1 MHALYK
7 ETQLLLT
14 PELWIF
20 SCLIVAWL
28 LFRSPRRQASARWF
42 LLVAIALFYIL
53 GTGPAGKT
61 LIGALE
67 ARYQPPTPLEMQGHD
82 ALVVLAGGIKRQP
95 PNGSPTILGT
105 LSLDRLICGVTL
117 FKEGRAPVLVLSG
130 GIGDAFQKS
139 PPEADEMRN
148 LAIRL
153 GVPPSALVS
162 ETGSRTTAE
171 SAVEVRRA
179 LPRLRRI
186 LLVTS
191 AFHLPRA
198 TALFRKQGFEQVTPV
213 PCGYELS
220 TTDFGLKDLIP
231 SIFGFRLVTYA
242 VHEYV
247 GIAVYRMLG
256 RL

>member
-7 ETQLLLT
+7 EIQLLLT

-20 SCLIVAWL
+20 GSLIVAWL
-28 LFRSPRRQASARWF
+28 MFHSPRRQASARRV
-42 LLVAIALFYIL
+42 LLLAIALFYIL
-53 GTGPAGKT
+53 GTGPTGKT
-61 LIGALE
+61 LIGMLE
-67 ARYQPPTPLEMQGHD
+67 AQYQPPTPLEMQGHD

-95 PNGSPTILGT
+95 PNGTPTILGT

-130 GIGDAFQKS
+130 GIGDAFHKN

-153 GVPPSALVS
+153 GVPPSALIS
-162 ETGSRTTAE
+162 ETGSRTTGE

-198 TALFRKQGFEQVTPV
+198 MAMFRKQGFEQVTPV
-213 PCGYELS
+213 PCGYELPS
-220 TTDFGLKDLIP
+220 TDFGWKDFIP
-231 SIFGFRLVTYA
+231 STYGFRLVTYA

-247 GIAVYRMLG
+247 GIAVF
-256 RL
+256 RLWGGL